1 MELGAPPSLHGKIHL
16 KFPCWLLEHLP
27 ILLSVWCVSKWAR
40 HALLWCCYKSLCRHH
55 HHHHH
60 HYKPLCRAGSQGQRN
75 IINFPIT
82 HCCLH
87 HFLHYKCIN
96 KIQSFIYII
105 CLCHHVVIYEGS
117 LSCDY
122 QLLRKRGSGDVF
134 QLLLMDPRNFPRWQ
148 KRSGWWGKGMK
159 RQIVVNED
167 EWLRDWVAKDFD
179 TKAPLL
185 LFRSWAALSFKV
197 SLSVFF

>member
-1 MELGAPPSLHGKIHL
+1 MVIWISWLAKIVFGFWSYNGMGIHLYCNLCGVYQNEHPMHCFDVVTNHCLELKGGSEEFHHTLLPSSCPSL
-16 KFPCWLLEHLP
+16 
-27 ILLSVWCVSKWAR
+27 
-40 HALLWCCYKSLCRHH
+40 Y
-55 HHHHH
+55 
-60 HYKPLCRAGSQGQRN
+60 
-75 IINFPIT
+75 
-82 HCCLH
+82 
-87 HFLHYKCIN
+87 

-105 CLCHHVVIYEGS
+105 CLCHYVVIYEGS

-167 EWLRDWVAKDFD
+167 EWLRDWVAQDFD

-185 LFRSWAALSFKV
+185 LLRSWAALSFKV